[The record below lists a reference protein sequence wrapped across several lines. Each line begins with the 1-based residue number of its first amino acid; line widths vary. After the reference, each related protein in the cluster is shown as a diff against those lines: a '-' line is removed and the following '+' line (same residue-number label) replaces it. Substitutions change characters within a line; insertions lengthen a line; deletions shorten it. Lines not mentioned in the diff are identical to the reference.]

1 MKLVQ
6 QWWRQPDRYP
16 WLVGYLE
23 TRGVQTWARIMMCL
37 FALVVIDAL
46 SAEADAAMYE
56 AKRAGGNQ
64 FRVRVNPPLP

>member
-1 MKLVQ
+1 MCSNGGDNPTAIRGSSATSK
-6 QWWRQPDRYP
+6 R
-16 WLVGYLE
+16 
-23 TRGVQTWARIMMCL
+23 TGVQTWARIMMCL